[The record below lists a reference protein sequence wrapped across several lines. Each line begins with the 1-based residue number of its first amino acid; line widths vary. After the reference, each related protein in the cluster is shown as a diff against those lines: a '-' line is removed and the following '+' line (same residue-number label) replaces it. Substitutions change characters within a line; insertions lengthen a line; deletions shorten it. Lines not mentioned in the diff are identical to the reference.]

1 MAAGE
6 PRRLRLGVAV
16 LQLCLRVV
24 QLLLF
29 GNLLHAVLKLRG
41 GSIQLLFAVLNLGGG
56 GVLVGYVWCLPCSFA
71 LCDERC
77 YLFLGKKHPAPGTC
91 R

>member
-24 QLLLF
+24 QLLLC
-29 GNLLHAVLKLRG
+29 GGKLLLTCTNLRL
-41 GSIQLLFAVLNLGGG
+41 
-56 GVLVGYVWCLPCSFA
+56 
-71 LCDERC
+71 
-77 YLFLGKKHPAPGTC
+77 
-91 R
+91 